1 MPYRSRSSLYEL
13 VRARAG
19 LPAPGGASP
28 ALARPGRG
36 RGLRAAL
43 ALAACAA
50 ARAGGACVRV
60 APNEEFRASPGN
72 FAHWLLAAAY
82 PRAAARGAAAAP
94 PRAARAPLARGDS
107 DRLAA
112 WRPHGAALLW
122 PAAATSAAPAGPCAG
137 AGARVRAPHLAF
149 CAAAHWRALPAF
161 ARGVRARARAPRA
174 GVHARL
180 RAPRVVVLLRRGGG
194 AGARAWDV
202 RGLGAS
208 CRRGA
213 LRRAVRAGGGA
224 VDCVAAD
231 AAAPLGAVA
240 RRLGAATAVVGAH
253 GAALAN
259 LAFAPRGAALVE
271 LDAAAHAARGR
282 QLYQA
287 AARALGLY
295 AARVWLGADGRARA
309 ATRVGACAAA
319 RPDGSRVAGAARA
332 DLAAA
337 GVAAYDAPAALGPA
351 AARAVATAA
360 AARGGGAAAR
370 RRPRAPR
377 ARRPRAGGGGAW
389 GPAAWPAAAAARG
402 AAVGEPAARGGGGPA
417 AAERAWLAR
426 ALPVATVR
434 GGGGGARALLV
445 AHAPAAAD
453 QAALRALGRAL
464 RRAGRPAALAHLSD
478 ESAARDGA
486 YEAWPLVLRQYAAPA
501 LAARWGPR
509 RLAWLPL
516 GPVAP
521 PPRAA
526 AAAAAA
532 AARRAAWAF
541 AGDARPGRRAARR
554 AARGARHA
562 TARSTTGR
570 PWRRDVWRAATHARL
585 LAAAA
590 DCPAPRGFR
599 HAETF
604 RWWDAA
610 AAGCAPRLG
619 ARAGGGYFAW
629 LARELGRAPGVRT
642 AGALSRGGPRAARA
656 VREVAAGVRRDAA
669 ARLAYLDAARAR
681 PAAVFVAVPRT
692 GTRSVLAALRA
703 APRARAREGR
713 PLPAACRL
721 DEWARRLRAGG
732 GARFGGR
739 TYRGR
744 AGCWR
749 RLARACAAA
758 QAAAAR
764 AAFDDG
770 GGGGGAAAAVFY
782 DHVPQ
787 LPTLGDRAAHVAVLR
802 EPLAWAASHY
812 YFTRT
817 SRAPLADALAGGSA
831 EVLGARAPQARY
843 ACGAAP
849 ACAAP
854 WGQAGPALL
863 ARFAAVGVAEDLART
878 FAALERALP
887 RVFGGAGAAFRGSVG
902 ARRAGAQPAD
912 AARPRAEVLPDA
924 AAAALRRALAE
935 DAALYRAARARL
947 RGGGD

>member
-1 MPYRSRSSLYEL
+1 M
-13 VRARAG
+13 
-19 LPAPGGASP
+19 
-28 ALARPGRG
+28 
-36 RGLRAAL
+36 
-43 ALAACAA
+43 
-50 ARAGGACVRV
+50 
-60 APNEEFRASPGN
+60 
-72 FAHWLLAAAY
+72 
-82 PRAAARGAAAAP
+82 
-94 PRAARAPLARGDS
+94 
-107 DRLAA
+107 
-112 WRPHGAALLW
+112 
-122 PAAATSAAPAGPCAG
+122 
-137 AGARVRAPHLAF
+137 
-149 CAAAHWRALPAF
+149 
-161 ARGVRARARAPRA
+161 
-174 GVHARL
+174 
-180 RAPRVVVLLRRGGG
+180 LLRRGG

-213 LRRAVRAGGGA
+213 LRRAARAGGGA

-295 AARVWLGADGRARA
+295 AARIWLGADGRARA

-319 RPDGSRVAGAARA
+319 RPDGSRVAGAARK

-377 ARRPRAGGGGAW
+377 ARRKRAGGGGAW

-426 ALPVATVR
+426 ALPVAAVR

-501 LAARWGPR
+501 LAARWGPG

-526 AAAAAA
+526 AAAA
-532 AARRAAWAF
+532 RRVAWAF

-570 PWRRDVWRAATHARL
+570 PWRRDVWRAATHALL

-610 AAGCAPRLG
+610 AAGCVPRLG

-629 LARELGRAPGVRT
+629 LARELGGAAGVRT

-732 GARFGGR
+732 AVRFGGR
-739 TYRGR
+739 IYRGR

-764 AAFDDG
+764 AAFDCG
-770 GGGGGAAAAVFY
+770 AGAAAAGARVFY
-782 DHVPQ
+782 DHVPY
-787 LPTLGDRAAHVAVLR
+787 LPTLGDRAAHVIVLR
-802 EPLAWAASHY
+802 RPLAWAASHY
-812 YFTRT
+812 YFTR
-817 SRAPLADALAGGSA
+817 RAGAAPALADALAGGGA
-831 EVLGARAPQARY
+831 AALGARARRRP
-843 ACGAAP
+843 G
-849 ACAAP
+849 
-854 WGQAGPALL
+854 
-863 ARFAAVGVAEDLART
+863 T
-878 FAALERALP
+878 RA
-887 RVFGGAGAAFRGSVG
+887 
-902 ARRAGAQPAD
+902 ARRRPARRPG
-912 AARPRAEVLPDA
+912 ARPR
-924 AAAALRRALAE
+924 RRCSRASPRSACTRTWRRRSPPSS
-935 DAALYRAARARL
+935 ARCRGSSAARGRRSARTWA
-947 RGGGD
+947 RGARPRSRRTRRGRARRSCPTRPRWRCGARSPRTRRCTAPRARGCAAGATRRRVAT